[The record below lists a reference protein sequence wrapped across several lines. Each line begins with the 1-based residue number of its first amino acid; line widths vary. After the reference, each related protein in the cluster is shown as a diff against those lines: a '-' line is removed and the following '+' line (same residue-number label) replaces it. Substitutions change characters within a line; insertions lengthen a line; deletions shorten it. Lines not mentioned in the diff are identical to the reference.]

1 MMNIPKRLS
10 RITQSVIDSI
20 QEAPFSFYIGL
31 MAIIIIGTSMAIIFD
46 PDEPPV
52 VNALSISMPLAPV
65 LDKQEVVSE
74 TLNDAYEEN
83 EVAAETVSSEI
94 PPSNEYDQITDVEL
108 VPELQSHAN

>member
-1 MMNIPKRLS
+1 MKTRPNYLT
-10 RITQSVIDSI
+10 RITRSVIDSI
-20 QEAPFSFYIGL
+20 QETPFSFYIGL
-31 MAIIIIGTSMAIIFD
+31 MAIIIIGASMAIVFD

-52 VNALSISMPLAPV
+52 VNALSIPMPLAPV
-65 LDKQEVVSE
+65 LNKQEVVSE

-83 EVAAETVSSEI
+83 EAATKTVSSEI